1 MVIAHFF
8 RVSLIVL
15 NVLKLLWTSD
25 DAGCL
30 FSTPIADK
38 NDVREYFCF
47 PLGLSVIKSSSPF
60 LIFSSSPFQVWNSD
74 HPVTKKH
81 SYNMK
86 QFNWKYTQ
94 FSQFNQSD
102 TLLLVSGVHFGTIHS
117 SSGEIAVFNL
127 EHDEFTLQCRVSNR
141 PYDIF
146 GAWLTDQFLI
156 SGDIHWLAHLVST
169 SVMWLNRANQET
181 RSEHVQ
187 ILKQLFKFYN
197 RNGSSIRAVMVANC
211 PWLSDQED
219 VEMVT
224 RSEQEEANNLSPQ
237 RTQSP
242 EDCSGNPISRLQSN
256 FRANMGRTGN
266 DVLGGPLDKDR
277 DLTVDDSFPIKYSE
291 KFRKDFEKATTA
303 EEQEH
308 DQEQQPKDH
317 EPTASSSTSSSS
329 SSSTSTSDDE
339 NVSVYD
345 ELELFTPKYLI
356 FSLGSKTY
364 TPHQIG
370 FKKIRDADVSFPK
383 RMEMGLTLQERIAR
397 RKMEALE
404 EPRFQQDWL
413 DYDSVQD
420 QFNKVDKLI
429 DLHGHVIG
437 MGLSPDQ
444 RYLYVNS
451 RPWPENYVITN
462 PMEPPPIAQ
471 EIDIHVID
479 MMTLEPVGQMLRA
492 HKAYTPNTECFFIF
506 LDVCDDYVGR

>member
-1 MVIAHFF
+1 M
-8 RVSLIVL
+8 
-15 NVLKLLWTSD
+15 
-25 DAGCL
+25 
-30 FSTPIADK
+30 
-38 NDVREYFCF
+38 
-47 PLGLSVIKSSSPF
+47 
-60 LIFSSSPFQVWNSD
+60 WNSE
-74 HPVTKKH
+74 HPVTKRH

-127 EHDEFTLQCRVSNR
+127 EHQFTLQCRVSNR

-146 GAWLTDQFLI
+146 GTWLTDQFLI

-169 SVMWLNRANQET
+169 SVIWLNRANQET
-181 RSEHVQ
+181 GSEHVQ
-187 ILKQLFKFYN
+187 ILKQLYRFYN
-197 RNGSSIRAVMVANC
+197 GNGSSIRAVMVANC
-211 PWLSDQED
+211 PWLTNDETQQQQQADDD
-219 VEMVT
+219 VGPSSQST
-224 RSEQEEANNLSPQ
+224 ASPF
-237 RTQSP
+237 RVNSP
-242 EDCSGNPISRLQSN
+242 DCSGNPMSRINPSNNFGTTTSISVR
-256 FRANMGRTGN
+256 GGGGG
-266 DVLGGPLDKDR
+266 VLNNNA
-277 DLTVDDSFPIKYSE
+277 DDNGISENFPIQYSD
-291 KFRKDFEKATTA
+291 KFRKDYERAT
-303 EEQEH
+303 EQE
-308 DQEQQPKDH
+308 DMDAQTSPFSAS
-317 EPTASSSTSSSS
+317 ASSGSPS
-329 SSSTSTSDDE
+329 SSSTCSSTSEEQSEFDDL
-339 NVSVYD
+339 D
-345 ELELFTPKYLI
+345 LFTPKYLI

-370 FKKIRDADVSFPK
+370 FKKIRDISFPK
-383 RMEMGLTLQERIAR
+383 RMEMGLSLQERIAR
-397 RKMEALE
+397 RKMEELE

-413 DYDSVQD
+413 NYESVQD
-420 QFNKVDKLI
+420 QFDKVDKLI

-479 MMTLEPVGQMLRA
+479 MVTLEPVGNMLRA

>member
-1 MVIAHFF
+1 M
-8 RVSLIVL
+8 
-15 NVLKLLWTSD
+15 
-25 DAGCL
+25 
-30 FSTPIADK
+30 
-38 NDVREYFCF
+38 
-47 PLGLSVIKSSSPF
+47 
-60 LIFSSSPFQVWNSD
+60 
-74 HPVTKKH
+74 TKKH

-86 QFNWKYTQ
+86 EFNWKYTQ

-102 TLLLVSGVHFGTIHS
+102 TLLLVSGVHFGTVHS

-211 PWLSDQED
+211 PWLNDQEEEEQD
-219 VEMVT
+219 VERMT
-224 RSEQEEANNLSPQ
+224 KAEENKLSPQ

-256 FRANMGRTGN
+256 FRTNQGFTEN
-266 DVLGGPLDKDR
+266 DLLGQVMNNR

-303 EEQEH
+303 EEQPEK
-308 DQEQQPKDH
+308 QPEDNVAN
-317 EPTASSSTSSSS
+317 TSSSNSSSTSSSS
-329 SSSTSTSDDE
+329 SSSSSDDE

-397 RKMEALE
+397 RKLEALE

>member
-1 MVIAHFF
+1 M
-8 RVSLIVL
+8 
-15 NVLKLLWTSD
+15 
-25 DAGCL
+25 
-30 FSTPIADK
+30 
-38 NDVREYFCF
+38 
-47 PLGLSVIKSSSPF
+47 
-60 LIFSSSPFQVWNSD
+60 
-74 HPVTKKH
+74 TKKH

-127 EHDEFTLQCRVSNR
+127 DNDEFTLQCRVSNR

-146 GAWLTDQFLI
+146 GTWLTDQFLI

-169 SVMWLNRANQET
+169 SVIWLNKANQET
-181 RSEHVQ
+181 SSEHVQ
-187 ILKQLFKFYN
+187 ILKQLYKFYN
-197 RNGSSIRAVMVANC
+197 HNGSSIRAVMVANC
-211 PWLSDQED
+211 PWLSDEVDVQENP
-219 VEMVT
+219 EEEGTSTST
-224 RSEQEEANNLSPQ
+224 RRVNSPG
-237 RTQSP
+237 
-242 EDCSGNPISRLQSN
+242 DCSGNPISRLSSYRTETSQQQNQSIE
-256 FRANMGRTGN
+256 RGSGN
-266 DVLGGPLDKDR
+266 EIGDEFAG
-277 DLTVDDSFPIKYSE
+277 DSFPIQYSE
-291 KFRKDFEKATTA
+291 KFRKDYERATT
-303 EEQEH
+303 EEQE
-308 DQEQQPKDH
+308 DEDDDDDEESEGTSEENEEVKPKSNKQATVV
-317 EPTASSSTSSSS
+317 PSSTSGRASMKSAVSSASSSTA
-329 SSSTSTSDDE
+329 TDDE
-339 NVSVYD
+339 GSVVD
-345 ELELFTPKYLI
+345 DLELFTPKYLI

-370 FKKIRDADVSFPK
+370 FKKIRNVSFPK
-383 RMEMGLTLQERIAR
+383 RMEMGLSLQERIAR
-397 RKMEALE
+397 RKLEALE

-420 QFNKVDKLI
+420 QFDKVDKLI